1 MTKQKTI
8 TMSKTRSRN
17 IRRMKMQRMAKSL
30 KERQLHK
37 KTIDHD
43 FNEFLKRNGMD
54 KSQMSVKELSIARS
68 AMKAEQES
76 RYT

>member
-1 MTKQKTI
+1 MTRQKTI
-8 TMSKTRSRN
+8 TMNKTRSRN
-17 IRRMKMQRMAKSL
+17 IRRMKMQRMAKNL
-30 KERQLHK
+30 KERQLRK
-37 KTIDHD
+37 KTIDHE

-54 KSQMSVKELSIARS
+54 KSQMSVNVLSIARS